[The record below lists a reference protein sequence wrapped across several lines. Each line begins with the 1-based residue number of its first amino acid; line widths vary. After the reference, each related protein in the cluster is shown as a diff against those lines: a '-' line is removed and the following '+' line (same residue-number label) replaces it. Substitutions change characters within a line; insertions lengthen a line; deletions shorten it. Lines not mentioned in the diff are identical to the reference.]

1 MEYLILAVRFR
12 NAQRKLFSGFDKV
25 FEVFEPFRDF
35 LDFAILPGNIRFY
48 FTIPVIT
55 CCSNGTGYGVTFQR
69 YLP

>member
-25 FEVFEPFRDF
+25 FEPFRGF
-35 LDFAILPGNIRFY
+35 LVFAILPGNIRFY

-55 CCSNGTGYGVTFQR
+55 CCSNGTDYGVTFQR